1 VTQFPAGAAAL
12 GPEAMKERFAPGS
25 EFTFRSAEGYEVRVS
40 FQAGGPASVVALY
53 WKRLS
58 NDEVVRPEQK

>member
-1 VTQFPAGAAAL
+1 
-12 GPEAMKERFAPGS
+12 MKERFAPGS

-53 WKRLS
+53 WKRLR